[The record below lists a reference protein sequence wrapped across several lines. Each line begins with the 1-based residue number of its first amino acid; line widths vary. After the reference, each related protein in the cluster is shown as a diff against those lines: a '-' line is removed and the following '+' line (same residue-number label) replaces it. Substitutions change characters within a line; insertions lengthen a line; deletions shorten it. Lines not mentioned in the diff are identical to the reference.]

1 MSETGSDHFDVTLA
15 LAALDVNLDAVE
27 GVLLTVASQDDAISV
42 SSLADATD
50 INPQTANDILL
61 QLRRAN
67 CATQHP
73 QDTSQYYIDAPI
85 LREVF
90 RKARQADQVITRYE
104 QRQPTETTV
113 RPLITVPDDAAFSDF
128 TPSELGMEWLLPML
142 VRMIKRASERIIIL
156 TPFLEGTGLNR
167 LRGPLVDA
175 LEEGVEIVIVTR
187 YLNDI
192 DAINHGIV
200 TDFWTAVRDAGVN
213 TKLLSVYDYTAWDE
227 GTPANN
233 RTQDGATPK
242 VTLHSKLL
250 LVDSIEAYVG
260 SANVTNY
267 GLSKY
272 LELGVHI
279 SGPAVEAY
287 TDICNR
293 LLTSEHATE
302 WTHT

>member
-1 MSETGSDHFDVTLA
+1 MSETGSDQFDVTLA
-15 LAALDVNLDAVE
+15 LAALDINLDAVE
-27 GVLLTVASQDDAISV
+27 GVLLTVASQDDTISAP
-42 SSLADATD
+42 SLAGATNID
-50 INPQTANDILL
+50 PQTASDILL

-90 RKARQADQVITRYE
+90 RQTRQTEQVITRYK

-113 RPLITVPDDAAFSDF
+113 RPLITVPDDSVFSDL
-128 TPSELGMEWLLPML
+128 TPSDLGMEWLLPML

-167 LRGPLVDA
+167 LRDPLVDA
-175 LEEGVEIVIVTR
+175 LKEDVEIVIVTR
-187 YLNDI
+187 YLNDT

-200 TDFWTAVRDAGVN
+200 TDFWTAARDAGVN
-213 TKLLSVYDYTAWDE
+213 TELLSVYDYTVWDE
-227 GTPANN
+227 ETPVNN
-233 RTQDGATPK
+233 RTQDGATPMI
-242 VTLHSKLL
+242 TLHSKLL
-250 LVDSIEAYVG
+250 LVDSVEAYVG
-260 SANVTNY
+260 SANVTDY

-272 LELGVHI
+272 LELGAHI
-279 SGPAVEAY
+279 TGPPVEAY
-287 TDICNR
+287 TDICTR